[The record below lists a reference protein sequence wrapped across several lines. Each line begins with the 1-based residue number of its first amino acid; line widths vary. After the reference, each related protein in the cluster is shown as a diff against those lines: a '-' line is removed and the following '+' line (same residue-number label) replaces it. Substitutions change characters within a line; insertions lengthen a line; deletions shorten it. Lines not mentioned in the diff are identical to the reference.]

1 MEQKS
6 WELDYCSAFWSPS
19 LPLVDPQSQMNQI
32 IHTLFWRPVILKQ
45 KYLITSSTK
54 LLIPQHPV
62 NSSLITE
69 LVISLQTRELT
80 ACLQCRAISEIQRIF
95 STQKWRPPYNVIVYS
110 ITASPHNTQQC
121 SHVPMGAL
129 RSKTA
134 QPWAGAAAQQFQK
147 QHRTDPPQAQLCP
160 SVPNS
165 SSNTTSSML
174 TFCLSYAHASTSFSL

>member
-45 KYLITSSTK
+45 KHLITSSTK

-69 LVISLQTRELT
+69 LVISLQTREFT
-80 ACLQCRAISEIQRIF
+80 ARLQCRAISEIQRMF
-95 STQKWRPPYNVIVYS
+95 SAQKWRPPYTISLS
-110 ITASPHNTQQC
+110 IPSQHHPTTHS
-121 SHVPMGAL
+121 SVPMGAL